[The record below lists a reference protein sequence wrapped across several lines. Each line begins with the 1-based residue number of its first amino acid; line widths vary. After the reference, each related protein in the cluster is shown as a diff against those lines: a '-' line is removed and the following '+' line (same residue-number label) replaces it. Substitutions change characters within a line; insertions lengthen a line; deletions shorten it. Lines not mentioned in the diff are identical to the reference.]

1 MRFRRT
7 ATAGGPTRRSLLLLV
22 VVLLAAAAAVAR
34 DLLLYHCWTGTAVS
48 LGDVGEVFSAG
59 DGGGAG

>member
-1 MRFRRT
+1 M
-7 ATAGGPTRRSLLLLV
+7 
-22 VVLLAAAAAVAR
+22 AAAAVAG